1 MGLSDSR
8 DNKLSIYL
16 NFTHMERANID
27 TDPSTQMGCTQSKIK
42 NEKAVIRC
50 KDQKQFM
57 RHQTTRISG
66 RGFTIG
72 DVEDEGL
79 ALPRS
84 NRTTPPPPEAKGIAS
99 WEFFPS
105 MENVPG
111 LTLAEVE
118 ENVIERLCL

>member
-1 MGLSDSR
+1 
-8 DNKLSIYL
+8 
-16 NFTHMERANID
+16 
-27 TDPSTQMGCTQSKIK
+27 MGCTQSKIE
-42 NEKAVIRC
+42 NEETVIRC

-57 RHQTTRISG
+57 RHRTTQISG

-72 DVEDEGL
+72 DVEDDGL
-79 ALPRS
+79 APPRS

-111 LTLAEVE
+111 PTLAELE
-118 ENVIERLCL
+118 ENVVERLCLRPPISIHHQHCASAFVSNQVEPFEFGEVYRW